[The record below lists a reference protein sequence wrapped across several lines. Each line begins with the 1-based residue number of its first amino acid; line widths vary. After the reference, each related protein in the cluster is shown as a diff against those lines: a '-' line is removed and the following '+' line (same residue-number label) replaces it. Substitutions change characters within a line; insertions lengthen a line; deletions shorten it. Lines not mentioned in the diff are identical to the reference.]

1 MTPGRMMA
9 RIEWML
15 YSDQPD
21 WPERLGYDGESRD
34 VEATIGAGD
43 SVTSVVAIAHLLLQA
58 ASATQA
64 LIERPLEQQDH
75 QDNLPSAAAAQ

>member
-1 MTPGRMMA
+1 MA

-21 WPERLGYDGESRD
+21 WPEHLGYDAESRD
-34 VEATIGAGD
+34 VEAIIGEGE

-64 LIERPLEQQDH
+64 LIERPLEQQEH
-75 QDNLPSAAAAQ
+75 QENLPSAAAAR

>member
-1 MTPGRMMA
+1 MA

-21 WPERLGYDGESRD
+21 WPEHLGYDAESRD
-34 VEATIGAGD
+34 VEAIIGEGE
-43 SVTSVVAIAHLLLQA
+43 SVTSVVAIARFLLQA

-64 LIERPLEQQDH
+64 LIERPLEQQEH
-75 QDNLPSAAAAQ
+75 QENLPSAAAAR

>member
-1 MTPGRMMA
+1 MMA

-21 WPERLGYDGESRD
+21 WPEHLGYDGDSRD
-34 VEATIGAGD
+34 VEATIGAGE

-64 LIERPLEQQDH
+64 LIERPLEHH
-75 QDNLPSAAAAQ
+75 QENRPSDAAAAQ